1 MQLPPTFRD
10 VLAKAET
17 PLVGLWTASASPVAA
32 EIMAGSGADLLLIDG
47 EHGPIGIEG
56 IVPLLQAVAPYEV
69 TPIVRVPWND
79 RTLLKQ
85 FLDAGVQNLL
95 VPMVSSVEEAE
106 EAVRA
111 VRYPGEADQ
120 REGTRGI
127 GSALARSSRWGRVP
141 NYVRQAD
148 NFVSLTV
155 QIETVEGARAA
166 AEIAAADGVDALF
179 IGPADLAGSMGH
191 AGNPSHPDVVAAV
204 DDVIERVRATGTPIG
219 VNSFAPADADRVIAR
234 GAQFAFVAADVT
246 LMVQASDAQVASFRK
261 RHGGGSAREKA
272 DSY

>member
-10 VLAKAET
+10 VLAAADS
-17 PLVGLWTASASPVAA
+17 PLVGLWTASASPIAA

-47 EHGPIGIEG
+47 EHGPIGIDG
-56 IVPLLQAVAPYEV
+56 IVPLLQAVAAYDV

-95 VPMVSSVEEAE
+95 VPMVSTVEQAR

-111 VRYPGEADQ
+111 VRYPGEPDQ
-120 REGTRGI
+120 REGARGI
-127 GSALARSSRWGRVP
+127 GSALARSARWGRVP
-141 NYVRQAD
+141 GYVKQAD
-148 NFVSLTV
+148 SLVSLTV
-155 QIETVEGARAA
+155 QIETVEGAHSAA
-166 AEIAAADGVDALF
+166 QIAQVDGVDALF
-179 IGPADLAGSMGH
+179 IGPADLAGSMGYP
-191 AGNPSHPDVVAAV
+191 GNPSHPDVVAAV
-204 DDVIERVRATGTPIG
+204 DDVIERVQATGTPIG
-219 VNSFAPADADRVIAR
+219 VNAFAPADADRVIAR
-234 GAQFAFVAADVT
+234 GAQFAFVSADVT

-261 RHGGGSAREKA
+261 RHGGQSAREAA